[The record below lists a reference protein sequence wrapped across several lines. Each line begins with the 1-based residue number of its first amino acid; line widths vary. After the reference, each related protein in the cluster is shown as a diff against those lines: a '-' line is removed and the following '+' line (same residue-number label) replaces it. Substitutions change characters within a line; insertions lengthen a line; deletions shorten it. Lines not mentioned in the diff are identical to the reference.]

1 MADRSVTE
9 PVPLPMPKRI
19 STGDLLLSYNVATN
33 IQQVT
38 EAWRLVYQSYV
49 KSQLISPNPYS
60 IHTAMPAIGLNS
72 AVIFGQK
79 HSAMVTTLSA
89 FIDRCPADSRLPL
102 DRVYAVQ
109 LDKLRSQGCQLMEV
123 GMFADRRGKL
133 TRSVEALYELMR
145 YVFHFG
151 CQNQVTDIVI
161 GVHPHHKRFYKR
173 SFGFE
178 ELGPTLNYPAVNN
191 HAVQLLRGD
200 VKAAINRQPRH
211 PTVQHYLDNTV
222 DQKLYAD
229 RFLFTSEQIK
239 GTSIEAYQHYLD
251 QHASL
256 GQAG

>member
-1 MADRSVTE
+1 MADQSVTK
-9 PVPLPMPKRI
+9 PVSLPIPKRI
-19 STGDLLLSYNVATN
+19 SMDDQFLSFYVATN

-49 KSQLISPNPYS
+49 KSHLINPNPHS
-60 IHTAMPAIGLNS
+60 IHTAMPAVGLDT
-72 AVIFGQK
+72 AVIFGRK
-79 HSAMVTTLSA
+79 NSAMVTTLSA
-89 FIDRCPADSRLPL
+89 FIDRCQPDSRLPL
-102 DRVYAVQ
+102 DRVYAAQ
-109 LDKLRSQGCQLMEV
+109 LDKLRSQNCQLMEV
-123 GMFADRRGKL
+123 GLFADRRGKL

-151 CQNQVTDIVI
+151 CQHQVTDIVI

-200 VKAAINRQPRH
+200 VKAAIDRQPRH

-222 DQKLYAD
+222 DQKLYTD

-239 GTSIEAYQHYLD
+239 GTSIEAYQDYLD
-251 QHASL
+251 QHGTL
-256 GQAG
+256 EQAG